1 MNIIIFFIIIIFS
14 LICLAILFF
23 IKTRTNRIIALI
35 SSHLAIILLFD
46 IYLNS
51 FNNFKEIVLVI
62 TIYSMTV
69 LFLISDNKSFYV
81 ESKEAIETNNFFK
94 LKLPFLLLI
103 FGTILAVILIAI
115 KIPDINKIISQKK
128 INRDNEMVINP
139 LILPSHPVHIAV
151 KKFYL
156 GKKFDDNFSDSISV
170 ALEKNEKK
178 RAKLKDKLQDN
189 IFLKSSSNII
199 LIIVASLTALLILSS
214 NKTKEETL

>member
-81 ESKEAIETNNFFK
+81 ELKEAIETNNFFK

-128 INRDNEMVINP
+128 I
-139 LILPSHPVHIAV
+139 
-151 KKFYL
+151 
-156 GKKFDDNFSDSISV
+156 
-170 ALEKNEKK
+170 
-178 RAKLKDKLQDN
+178 
-189 IFLKSSSNII
+189 
-199 LIIVASLTALLILSS
+199 
-214 NKTKEETL
+214 

>member
-1 MNIIIFFIIIIFS
+1 MNIINFFTIIIFS

-51 FNNFKEIVLVI
+51 FTNFKEIVLVI

-69 LFLISDNKSFYV
+69 LFLISDNKSFYL
-81 ESKEAIETNNFFK
+81 ELKEIPEISNFFK
-94 LKLPFLLLI
+94 LKLPLYLLI
-103 FGTILAVILIAI
+103 FGTILSVILIAI
-115 KIPDINKIISQKK
+115 KIPEVNKIISQKK
-128 INRDNEMVINP
+128 INRDNEMAINP

-156 GKKFDDNFSDSISV
+156 GKKFDDNLSDSISV

>member
-1 MNIIIFFIIIIFS
+1 M
-14 LICLAILFF
+14 AILFF

-81 ESKEAIETNNFFK
+81 ELKEAIETNNFFK

>member
-1 MNIIIFFIIIIFS
+1 MNIINFFIIIIFS

-35 SSHLAIILLFD
+35 SSHLAIILMFD

-81 ESKEAIETNNFFK
+81 DLKENLEKTNFFK
-94 LKLPFLLLI
+94 LKFPLFLLI

-115 KIPDINKIISQKK
+115 KIPEVNKIISQKK

-156 GKKFDDNFSDSISV
+156 GKKFDNNYSDSISV
-170 ALEKNEKK
+170 ALEKNERK

-199 LIIVASLTALLILSS
+199 LIIVASITALLILSS
-214 NKTKEETL
+214 NKSKEEAL

>member
-1 MNIIIFFIIIIFS
+1 MNIINFFIIIIFS

-35 SSHLAIILLFD
+35 SSHLAIILMFD

-81 ESKEAIETNNFFK
+81 DLKENLEKTNFFK
-94 LKLPFLLLI
+94 LKFPLFLLI

-115 KIPDINKIISQKK
+115 KIPEVNKIISQKK

-156 GKKFDDNFSDSISV
+156 GKKFDDNYSDSISV
-170 ALEKNEKK
+170 ALEKNERK

-199 LIIVASLTALLILSS
+199 LIIVASITALLILSS
-214 NKTKEETL
+214 NKSKEEAL

>member
-1 MNIIIFFIIIIFS
+1 MNIINFFIIIIFS

-35 SSHLAIILLFD
+35 SSHLAIILMFD

-69 LFLISDNKSFYV
+69 LFLISDNKSFYIDL
-81 ESKEAIETNNFFK
+81 KENLEKTNFFK
-94 LKLPFLLLI
+94 LKFPLFLLI

-115 KIPDINKIISQKK
+115 KIPEVNKIISQKK

-156 GKKFDDNFSDSISV
+156 GKKFDDNYSDSISV
-170 ALEKNEKK
+170 ALEKNERK

-199 LIIVASLTALLILSS
+199 LIIVASITALLILSS
-214 NKTKEETL
+214 NKSKEEAL

>member
-1 MNIIIFFIIIIFS
+1 MNIINFLIIIIFS

-35 SSHLAIILLFD
+35 SSHLAIILIFD
-46 IYLNS
+46 IYLSS

-69 LFLISDNKSFYV
+69 LFLISDNKSFYTDL
-81 ESKEAIETNNFFK
+81 KENLEKTNFFK
-94 LKLPFLLLI
+94 LKFPLVLLI
-103 FGTILAVILIAI
+103 FCTILAVILIAV
-115 KIPDINKIISQKK
+115 KIPEVNKIISQKK

-156 GKKFDDNFSDSISV
+156 GKKFDDNYSDSISV

-199 LIIVASLTALLILSS
+199 LIIVASITALLILSS
-214 NKTKEETL
+214 NKSKEEVL

>member
-1 MNIIIFFIIIIFS
+1 MNIINFFTIIIFS

-51 FNNFKEIVLVI
+51 FTNFKEIVLVI

-69 LFLISDNKSFYV
+69 LFLISDNKSFYL
-81 ESKEAIETNNFFK
+81 ELKEIPEISNFFK
-94 LKLPFLLLI
+94 LKLPLYLLI
-103 FGTILAVILIAI
+103 FGTILSVILIAI
-115 KIPDINKIISQKK
+115 KIPEVNKIISQKK
-128 INRDNEMVINP
+128 INRDNEMAINP

-156 GKKFDDNFSDSISV
+156 GKKFDDNISDSISV

>member
-1 MNIIIFFIIIIFS
+1 MNIINFFIIIIFS

-35 SSHLAIILLFD
+35 SSHLAIILMFD

-69 LFLISDNKSFYV
+69 LFLISDNKSFYIDL
-81 ESKEAIETNNFFK
+81 KENLEKTNFFK
-94 LKLPFLLLI
+94 LKFPLFLLI

-115 KIPDINKIISQKK
+115 KIPEVNKIISQKK

-156 GKKFDDNFSDSISV
+156 GKKFDNNYSDSISV
-170 ALEKNEKK
+170 ALEKNERK

-199 LIIVASLTALLILSS
+199 LIIVASITALLILSS
-214 NKTKEETL
+214 NKSKEEAL

>member
-1 MNIIIFFIIIIFS
+1 MNIVIFFTIIIFS

-46 IYLNS
+46 IYLNN

-69 LFLISDNKSFYV
+69 LFLISDNKSFYL
-81 ESKEAIETNNFFK
+81 ELKEIPEISNFFK
-94 LKLPFLLLI
+94 LKLPLYLLI
-103 FGTILAVILIAI
+103 FGTILSVILIAI
-115 KIPDINKIISQKK
+115 KIPEVNKIISQKK
-128 INRDNEMVINP
+128 INRDNEMAINP

-156 GKKFDDNFSDSISV
+156 GKKFDDNLSDSISV

>member
-81 ESKEAIETNNFFK
+81 ELKEAIETNNFFK

>member
-1 MNIIIFFIIIIFS
+1 
-14 LICLAILFF
+14 
-23 IKTRTNRIIALI
+23 
-35 SSHLAIILLFD
+35 
-46 IYLNS
+46 
-51 FNNFKEIVLVI
+51 
-62 TIYSMTV
+62 MTV

-81 ESKEAIETNNFFK
+81 ELKEAIETNNFFK
-94 LKLPFLLLI
+94 LKLPLFFLI

-115 KIPDINKIISQKK
+115 KIPDVNKIISQKK

-214 NKTKEETL
+214 NKTKEETLWNFINYFDLLFFY